1 MHKIKLKLDEIE
13 TNSIQKLGILTGVSH
28 ELKNF
33 FNGILGPIEILEDNT
48 YEDQYKEL
56 LKIIK
61 YNTQNALLM
70 VDDIITF
77 NQLTN
82 QSTNQ
87 IYSYKNII
95 NLFDYFENEVK
106 ILLKGIPFNDQNDI
120 KIINNSE
127 YIDYVC
133 NIEIIR
139 INQIINNLVSN
150 SIKYS
155 SKNSIITITWNI
167 YNNINNLMS
176 NLKEKQQKYQYFKD
190 FCTIKPDLPLE
201 TSILSISVS
210 DNGIGIPENFLSK
223 LFNPFTKANNHNIK
237 ESLGLG
243 LSIIKGVILLLKGNI
258 YCMTGKET
266 GTNFT
271 VCFPINLEKKKDNS
285 LNNKN
290 IFLIDDIKK
299 KNVFLI
305 DDSIINLKVLEIFL
319 QKETNNEITI
329 STFLNAESALQMLK
343 DYEYDKKIVNLII
356 TDVHMD
362 GLSGIDLLKEVRGNK
377 YYDKT
382 PIVLCTG
389 STSYCNVPK
398 ELNSLFLMKPVSKKS
413 ICEIIKKTLS

>member
-1 MHKIKLKLDEIE
+1 
-13 TNSIQKLGILTGVSH
+13 
-28 ELKNF
+28 
-33 FNGILGPIEILEDNT
+33 
-48 YEDQYKEL
+48 
-56 LKIIK
+56 
-61 YNTQNALLM
+61 
-70 VDDIITF
+70 
-77 NQLTN
+77 
-82 QSTNQ
+82 
-87 IYSYKNII
+87 
-95 NLFDYFENEVK
+95 
-106 ILLKGIPFNDQNDI
+106 
-120 KIINNSE
+120 
-127 YIDYVC
+127 
-133 NIEIIR
+133 
-139 INQIINNLVSN
+139 
-150 SIKYS
+150 
-155 SKNSIITITWNI
+155 
-167 YNNINNLMS
+167 
-176 NLKEKQQKYQYFKD
+176 
-190 FCTIKPDLPLE
+190 
-201 TSILSISVS
+201 
-210 DNGIGIPENFLSK
+210 
-223 LFNPFTKANNHNIK
+223 
-237 ESLGLG
+237 
-243 LSIIKGVILLLKGNI
+243 
-258 YCMTGKET
+258 MTGKET